1 MRAEGICQEENA
13 NLSVIVQAW
22 HLGASSHS
30 SSQLEPGTFQPPP
43 AASSQ
48 AGTQKEHPGWINLIL
63 GVLLYPHSRR
73 RCQQRLTDDVGTYS
87 FSKSLTWIRSG
98 KSSLR
103 PPAPPASVT
112 RQEGGRIRSRRLYR
126 LQGQG
131 SLLPEI
137 LGALL
142 IMLRQQGFD
151 L

>member
-73 RCQQRLTDDVGTYS
+73 RCQQRLTDDAGMQLFKIFDMDQVRQIISPPACSPRFCHPAGGRPDTKQALIQTTGTGQSAPRDPGRASDY
-87 FSKSLTWIRSG
+87 
-98 KSSLR
+98 
-103 PPAPPASVT
+103 APPA
-112 RQEGGRIRSRRLYR
+112 
-126 LQGQG
+126 
-131 SLLPEI
+131 
-137 LGALL
+137 
-142 IMLRQQGFD
+142 GF
-151 L
+151 